1 MDEEQTAAADGS
13 RIANVCEAVVM
24 LAAQGGMDVTA
35 ARRLCLDFAD
45 SGDVTLTLTTTD
57 GATDEAIVTAADIR
71 AASDLDADSERESIP
86 PPPPA
91 A

>member
-86 PPPPA
+86 AAPA